1 MMMMPDYRLGIKT
14 FYFDWRGYGILMKY
28 DDRPG
33 IDTSY
38 IDRRGQKELME
49 L

>member
-1 MMMMPDYRLGIKT
+1 MKYDDRTGINA

-28 DDRPG
+28 DDRTG

-38 IDRRGQKELME
+38 IDRRGQKELMG